1 MNETLNT
8 AFGLLGGLAMFLFGM
23 NMMSDGLQKAAGE
36 RMKSILGFLTQNA
49 VFGVFAG
56 AITTAVIQSSSAT
69 TVMVIGFIS
78 ANLMTLPQGI
88 SVILGANIGTTM
100 TAQLLAFKISDYIWP
115 IIFIGFIIN
124 FVSKNEKVKNIGI
137 TILGFGILFVGIET
151 MGSVMEPLAT
161 SSVFTN
167 LMSKVRDIPALGVLL
182 GTCMT
187 LVVQSSSATIAVL
200 QNFASQAGP
209 DGIHSVIGLTGAIP
223 ILFGD
228 NIGTTITAILA
239 SIGQSKNA
247 KRAAIAHSVF
257 NICGTLIFIWFIPAF
272 AQVVKY
278 ISPKGPEIEV
288 ISRQIANAHT
298 MFNVL
303 NTILWIPFIWVL
315 VKIVCFIIPDKKNEN
330 VDKMQPMY
338 LDRGMIH
345 QAVVALDL
353 VSKEVEHCNHL
364 ILEVLEKGKIAIIR
378 NDSQL
383 IEQARQMVESIK
395 ELQDAINSYM
405 VLLFSEGTLT
415 EEQASYATDVMYV
428 LEDMVRVSQRMQEI
442 LDIVEKG
449 EKGLHFSKQAEKEID
464 QNMDNVIEL
473 YSICSEAFLRGSE
486 VDSERIRQKIK
497 DIHELKQIARNNHK
511 ERMKLGQCRLE
522 LTTSFSNVF
531 TNMERI
537 GNNSLHIAEAA
548 KNKIH
553 LQYLNT
559 LQENNV

>member
-200 QNFASQAGP
+200 QN
-209 DGIHSVIGLTGAIP
+209 
-223 ILFGD
+223 
-228 NIGTTITAILA
+228 
-239 SIGQSKNA
+239 IGQSKNA

-272 AQVVKY
+272 ARFVEF

-298 MFNVL
+298 AFNVL

-364 ILEVLEKGKIAIIR
+364 ILEVLEKGKKAIIR

-449 EKGLHFSKQAEKEID
+449 EKGLHFSKQAAKEID

-497 DIHELKQIARNNHK
+497 DIHEMKQIARNNHK